1 MNIINYTKQLAKIH
15 LEGKDIVVENEDDV
29 VKVLQSIIDTT
40 EYPHIYNINYFKSTY
55 TNEITNKLKNKESG
69 IYR

>member
-1 MNIINYTKQLAKIH
+1 MNIINYTKKLAKIH

-29 VKVLQSIIDTT
+29 VKVLQLIIDTT

-55 TNEITNKLKNKESG
+55 TNEITNKLKNKESEV
-69 IYR
+69 